1 MRKTKVIATIGPSS
15 ASPEML
21 DALVKAGA
29 DVLRINCSHIT
40 TGELRE
46 RIRLVRKIGRA
57 HV

>member
-40 TGELRE
+40 TQELQ
-46 RIRLVRKIGRA
+46 IGRA